1 MKPTAKEAGPQKGAR
16 PTRRKLR
23 LDWAGAL
30 KDLRDQYTSVEL
42 QHKILDYWV
51 EAALDGCPSAEAIRR
66 ELEAVGSADTARSAD
81 SNRDTPRTFSASR
94 RRKRNAL

>member
-1 MKPTAKEAGPQKGAR
+1 MKTTAKEAESQKGAR

-23 LDWAGAL
+23 LDWAGCL
-30 KDLRDQYTSVEL
+30 KDMRDQYTSVEL

-66 ELEAVGSADTARSAD
+66 ELKTASGADRGKSGNGAPKFTGKSH
-81 SNRDTPRTFSASR
+81 
-94 RRKRNAL
+94 K